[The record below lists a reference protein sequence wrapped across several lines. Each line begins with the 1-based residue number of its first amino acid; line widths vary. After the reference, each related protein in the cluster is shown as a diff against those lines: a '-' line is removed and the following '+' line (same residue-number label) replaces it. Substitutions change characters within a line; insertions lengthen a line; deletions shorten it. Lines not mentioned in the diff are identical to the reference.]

1 MAKNLV
7 EYHIQDGA
15 IFTFHVAAG
24 HTIKIGEFVEISGDR
39 IVSAAQDGST
49 KVVGIVYSGTVGV
62 DGVNVGYRGD
72 HGEVVSVV
80 ALKPIVYAKAAGAI
94 AAGDSLQTA
103 GSGKHV
109 ATLDT
114 ATATGFEK
122 IGMALTGAS
131 AAGEEVI
138 VMLG

>member
-1 MAKNLV
+1 MAQNLV

-15 IFTFHVAAG
+15 IFTFKVAAG
-24 HTIKIGEFVEISGDR
+24 QNIKIGDFVEVSGDQT
-39 IVSAAQDGST
+39 VSPAADGST
-49 KVVGIVYSGTVGV
+49 KVVGIVYGGTSAK
-62 DGVNVGYRGD
+62 DGVGAGYSGD
-72 HGEVVSVV
+72 KGHVVSVV
-80 ALKPIVYAKAAGAI
+80 ALKPLVYAKAAGAI
-94 AAGDSLQTA
+94 TAGDSLQTA
-103 GSGKHV
+103 GSGKQV

-131 AAGEEVI
+131 VAGEEVI

>member
-1 MAKNLV
+1 MAQNLV

-15 IFTFHVAAG
+15 IFTFKVAAG
-24 HTIKIGEFVEISGDR
+24 QTVKIGEFVEISGNQT
-39 IVSAAQDGST
+39 VSPAADGST
-49 KVVGIVYSGTVGV
+49 KVVGIVYSGTVGI
-62 DGVNVGYRGD
+62 DGVGVGYSGD
-72 HGEVVSVV
+72 QKHVVSVV

-103 GSGKHV
+103 GSGKQV